1 MKWYVIKRLLQIIP
15 VVLGVTLIAFA
26 LIHLAPGDPVRTM
39 LGQHATQQ
47 EIDQIRAKY
56 GLDQPLFVQYFIWL
70 GDVLHG
76 DLGRSILSHEQVTTE
91 IASRFPNTI
100 ELAIAAMIFAI
111 LIGVVAGIIS
121 ATKQYTVAD
130 YSVMGIAL
138 FGISMPVFWLGI
150 MLMMIF
156 GVFLGW
162 LPIGGRIDL
171 LLPFN
176 RITGFMVVDSI
187 IAGNWTALIS
197 VLRHLILPAIALGTI
212 PMAIIART
220 TRSSMLEILRQD
232 FIRTE
237 RAKGLSER
245 KVIYKHAIRNAMVPV
260 VTVIGLNFG
269 LLLSGAI
276 LTETVFSWPGVGRL
290 VIDSVYA
297 RDYPLVIGCI
307 LVFALVFVIV
317 NLITDLLYTYIDPR
331 IHYD

>member
-1 MKWYVIKRLLQIIP
+1 MKWYIIKRLLQIIP
-15 VVLGVTLIAFA
+15 VVLGVTLIAFS

-47 EIDQIRAKY
+47 EIDDIRAKY
-56 GLDQPLFVQYFIWL
+56 GLDQPLYVQYFIWL
-70 GDVLHG
+70 GHVLQG

-121 ATKQYTVAD
+121 ATKQYSVAD
-130 YSVMGIAL
+130 YSVMGVAL

-171 LLPFN
+171 LLPFT
-176 RITGFMVVDSI
+176 RITGFMIVDSI
-187 IAGNWTALIS
+187 IMGNGTALIS

-290 VIDSVYA
+290 VVDSVYA

-331 IHYD
+331 IRYD

>member
-1 MKWYVIKRLLQIIP
+1 MKWYIIKRLLQIIP
-15 VVLGVTLIAFA
+15 VILGVTLIAFA

-47 EIDQIRAKY
+47 EIIDIRAKY
-56 GLDQPLFVQYFIWL
+56 GLDQPVYVQYFLWL
-70 GDVLHG
+70 SDVLKG
-76 DLGRSILSHEQVTTE
+76 DLGRSILSHEQVTVE

-100 ELAIAAMIFAI
+100 ELAISAMLFAI
-111 LIGVVAGIIS
+111 VIGIIAGIIS
-121 ATKQYTVAD
+121 ATKQYSVAD

-156 GVFLGW
+156 GVYLKW

-171 LLPFN
+171 LIHFQS
-176 RITGFMVVDSI
+176 ITGFMIFDSI
-187 IAGNWTALIS
+187 ITANWTALQS
-197 VLRHLILPAIALGTI
+197 VLLHLILPAIALGTI

-245 KVIYKHAIRNAMVPV
+245 KVIYKHAIRNALVPV

-290 VIDSVYA
+290 VVDSVYA

-317 NLITDLLYTYIDPR
+317 NLITDILYTYIDPR
-331 IHYD
+331 IHYE

>member
-1 MKWYVIKRLLQIIP
+1 MKWYIIKRLLQIIP
-15 VVLGVTLIAFA
+15 VVLGVTLIAFS

-47 EIDQIRAKY
+47 EIDDIRAKY
-56 GLDQPLFVQYFIWL
+56 GLDQPLYVQYFIWL
-70 GDVLHG
+70 GHVLQG

-121 ATKQYTVAD
+121 ATKQYSVAD
-130 YSVMGIAL
+130 YTVMGIAL

-171 LLPFN
+171 LLPFT
-176 RITGFMVVDSI
+176 RITGFMVIDSI
-187 IAGNWTALIS
+187 ITGNGTALIS

-290 VIDSVYA
+290 VVDSVYA

-331 IHYD
+331 IRYD

>member
-1 MKWYVIKRLLQIIP
+1 MKWYIIKRLLQIIP
-15 VVLGVTLIAFA
+15 VILGVTLIAFA

-47 EIDQIRAKY
+47 EIDDIRAKY
-56 GLDQPLFVQYFIWL
+56 GLDQPLYVQYFIWL

-121 ATKQYTVAD
+121 ATKQYSVAD
-130 YSVMGIAL
+130 YSVMGLAL

-176 RITGFMVVDSI
+176 RITGFMVFDSI
-187 IAGNWTALIS
+187 IAGNGAALFS

-220 TRSSMLEILRQD
+220 TRSSMLEVLRQD

-290 VIDSVYA
+290 VVDSVYA